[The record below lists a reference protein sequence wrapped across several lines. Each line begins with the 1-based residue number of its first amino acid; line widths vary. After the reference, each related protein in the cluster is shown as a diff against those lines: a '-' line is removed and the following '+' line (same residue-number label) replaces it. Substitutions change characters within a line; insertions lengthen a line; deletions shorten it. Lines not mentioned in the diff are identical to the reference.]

1 VVISSFAGTRRG
13 ALLLLASCGSLALVS
28 CHSSAP
34 RTSQMPV
41 IGLAYVG
48 PVSLNLRQDI
58 AAKSPGVTEVK
69 HADRLEIIDVRR
81 RLVRVR
87 TVNGAEGWV
96 DANLLLSAQ
105 QMDELRRLAE
115 DSQKMPSQGAA
126 TVFEALNMHTE
137 PNRSSPSFHQIPEGG
152 AVEVLAHRTAP
163 RGAARPRGAALVKA
177 AAPSKGT
184 KQKAPKKAAAYLL
197 PPPPPPAPP
206 ADLEKISRPR
216 ASDLPGFTPPDTPP
230 VSLDDWDL
238 VRTKDG
244 TVGWVLARMLYMAIP
259 DDVAQYAE
267 GKRITA
273 YLALGDVRDGDEV
286 KHNWL
291 WTTAAT
297 DLKAAEF
304 DSFRVFVWSKSRHR
318 YETAFIERNLT
329 GFYPVELADV
339 TAGELVKQTSAKKAG
354 GMNRGTDRDNN
365 AEQEKGFSVIVQE
378 KDGALF
384 KRVYGFSGYHV
395 RLISKSPVTRR
406 DTLLARSDPPAADSA
421 SKAAMEPEGWWQKM
435 MRRWRPR

>member
-1 VVISSFAGTRRG
+1 MVIFSFSGSRRA
-13 ALLLLASCGSLALVS
+13 ALLLLACCGSLAFVS
-28 CHSSAP
+28 CHSATP
-34 RTSQMPV
+34 GTSQLPV
-41 IGLAYVG
+41 IGIAYVG

-69 HADRLEIIDVRR
+69 HGDRLDIIDVRR

-87 TVNGAEGWV
+87 TVTGTEGWV

-105 QMDELRRLAE
+105 QMDELRKLAE
-115 DSQKMPSQGAA
+115 DSRKLPSQGAA

-137 PNRSSPSFHQIPEGG
+137 PNRPSPSFHQIPEGG
-152 AVEVLAHRTAP
+152 AVEVLAHRATP
-163 RGAARPRGAALVKA
+163 RSAVRPKGAALVKA
-177 AAPSKGT
+177 STPVKASKPKASKKGAAV
-184 KQKAPKKAAAYLL
+184 YLL
-197 PPPPPPAPP
+197 PPPAPP
-206 ADLEKISRPR
+206 ALPANWEKISRPR
-216 ASDLPGFTPPDTPP
+216 ASDLPGFTPPEAPP

-244 TVGWVLARMLYMAIP
+244 TVGWVLARNLYMAVP

-291 WTTAAT
+291 WTTADAS
-297 DLKAAEF
+297 LKTAEF

-318 YETAFIERNLT
+318 YETAFIERNVT
-329 GFYPVELADV
+329 GFFPVELADV
-339 TAGELVKQTSAKKAG
+339 TAGEPLKKTG
-354 GMNRGTDRDNN
+354 GRNRDRDRDQD
-365 AEQEKGFSVIVQE
+365 ADQEKGFSVIVQD

-384 KRVYGFSGYHV
+384 KRIYGFSGYHV
-395 RLISKSPVTRR
+395 RLISKTPVTRR
-406 DTLLARSDPPAADSA
+406 DTLIAMSDAPVVDADSSA
-421 SKAAMEPEGWWQKM
+421 PPELGGWWQKM
-435 MRRWRPR
+435 MRRWRRR

>member
-1 VVISSFAGTRRG
+1 VVIFSFSGSRRA
-13 ALLLLASCGSLALVS
+13 ALLVACCGSLAFVS

-34 RTSQMPV
+34 RASQMPV

-48 PVSLNLRQDI
+48 PVSLNLRQDM

-69 HADRLEIIDVRR
+69 HGERLDIIDVRR

-96 DANLLLSAQ
+96 DANLLLSGQ
-105 QMDELRRLAE
+105 QMDELRKLAD
-115 DSQKMPSQGAA
+115 DSQKLPSQGAA

-137 PNRSSPSFHQIPEGG
+137 PSRPSPSFHQIPEGG
-152 AVEVLAHRTAP
+152 VVEVLAHRVTP
-163 RGAARPRGAALVKA
+163 RSAVRPKGAALVKA
-177 AAPSKGT
+177 AAPPKASKP
-184 KQKAPKKAAAYLL
+184 KAPKKGAPAYLL
-197 PPPPPPAPP
+197 PLPSAPAPP
-206 ADLEKISRPR
+206 ADWEKISRPR
-216 ASDLPGFTPPDTPP
+216 ASDLPDFTPPETPAVP
-230 VSLDDWDL
+230 LDDWDL

-244 TVGWVLARMLYMAIP
+244 TVGWVLARNLYMAVP

-291 WTTAAT
+291 WTTA
-297 DLKAAEF
+297 DSSLKTAEF

-318 YETAFIERNLT
+318 YETAFIERNVT

-339 TAGELVKQTSAKKAG
+339 TAGELVKTGSKKTG
-354 GMNRGTDRDNN
+354 RNRETDRDQN
-365 AEQEKGFSVIVQE
+365 ADQEKGFSIIVRD
-378 KDGALF
+378 KDGALY

-395 RLISKSPVTRR
+395 RLISKTPAPRR
-406 DTLLARSDPPAADSA
+406 DALLALTDAAAGDTESSSPA
-421 SKAAMEPEGWWQKM
+421 EPGGWWRKI
-435 MRRWRPR
+435 MRRWRMR